1 MAVPVARR
9 RGWVVVKA
17 AGGLTAVAARG
28 SGGAV
33 RWTSSG
39 PGAAVGGRSGGSR
52 THCGGSRAAVKVA
65 ERWCRVEVKASD
77 GPMTVAAGGSAGA
90 GGWPSSG
97 PGANEGGRL
106 GGSRA
111 AGGLGAVAAG
121 RWGQVVVL
129 AVGIVGW
136 PVRAGGGRTR
146 WVTVRAAVV
155 MSQGGGWRL
164 ASGRQLV
171 VRRGRRRPR

>member
-39 PGAAVGGRSGGSR
+39 PGAAVGGWSGGSR
-52 THCGGSRAAVKVA
+52 THCGGSRAAVKAA

-111 AGGLGAVAAG
+111 AGGLGAVAGGSRHCGLACAG
-121 RWGQVVVL
+121 RRRQDS
-129 AVGIVGW
+129 VGDG
-136 PVRAGGGRTR
+136 AGSCRHESR
-146 WVTVRAAVV
+146 WWVATCVRAAV
-155 MSQGGGWRL
+155 GGETR
-164 ASGRQLV
+164 
-171 VRRGRRRPR
+171 